1 MEKKAKKQP
10 TMKGKIIKTVISAI
24 LVVAMVAAIVAANSV
39 LTDNNRMVN
48 NMMGTSDSKLDN
60 SKAKTDGLDLEYNK
74 SDYSKDEIGEAEDEL
89 ALRIAKEGVVLL
101 KNENNVLPM
110 QNDATFSL
118 FGRNSTAVKT
128 NNGMMGMLGVG
139 VDLKTA
145 FEEKGMTVNETL
157 WDFYNS
163 GKGSSYVLGTGSVAF
178 GQDEDFAINE
188 CPLSVLQE
196 DASVLESAQGTTP
209 IFVMK
214 RVAGEGRDMPRSMY
228 NHTDIAEDKTKSYL
242 EPDSVELEI
251 LQYLNDNFSNVILL
265 VHSNAAIELGWVDE
279 FPSITSVILAPD
291 GLSALPGILTG
302 EINPSG
308 RTVDTFARDV
318 LASPAAQNFGDY
330 AYYNED
336 GTATK
341 YNYVSYAEGIYVGY
355 KYYETRYEDVVLGQ
369 GNAGDYDYGTEVVY
383 PFGYGLS
390 YTTFDWGL
398 PDVSWNG
405 KECSVSVEVTNTGS
419 VAGQDVVEIYAQSPY
434 TDYDKENGI
443 EKAAVQ
449 LVGYGKTGELAAGES
464 EKVTVTFNE
473 EQLKAYDA
481 NGAKTFILDAGEY
494 FITAAK
500 NAHDAVN
507 NVLAAKG
514 KTAADGMTAEGNAD
528 MVVSYVPDITE
539 TDVEAYSKDSYSG
552 VEITNQF
559 DDAKGDF
566 TYLTRSDWTGTF
578 PQHDGEAM
586 SEISTWGN
594 EINGT
599 DADGNPA
606 AYVFGKT
613 ISKEDLAK
621 LDAFESG
628 SPVDPESFDDEIVY
642 GKRNGLT
649 LIEMRGLDF
658 DDPKWDDLLD
668 QLTAEEYYDAIGIS
682 GYGIAYIDSIN
693 MPFCMDADTANGLIY
708 GGTGKFYPNSM
719 TLAQT
724 WNQELAREYGV
735 MLGNEA
741 ILGGTDGWY
750 APSMNIHRT
759 PCSGRNGEYFSED
772 GFLSGAVASNEVLGI
787 ASKGVYA
794 YIKHFAFNDQ
804 ENHRGDT
811 EGQFSIATWL
821 NEQSAREIYL
831 LPFEMCMKAGD
842 VELNYLE
849 AKDDGSYENATRDIR
864 ACQAVMTG
872 FNRIGYTWT
881 GGSYNLITGIVRNEW
896 DFDGLIITDN
906 ANTGVFMDCYQM
918 IESGADVKLTSQP
931 ESARFDFDK
940 NNKAHYHYARE
951 AMHRM
956 LYTIANS
963 KAVLG
968 AMPGSEFIDDAT
980 MTDKVTKWVNIG
992 CGLGIAVLVLLTIL
1006 RFWPRKKKED

>member
-1 MEKKAKKQP
+1 
-10 TMKGKIIKTVISAI
+10 
-24 LVVAMVAAIVAANSV
+24 MVCAAF
-39 LTDNNRMVN
+39 LC
-48 NMMGTSDSKLDN
+48 
-60 SKAKTDGLDLEYNK
+60 
-74 SDYSKDEIGEAEDEL
+74 
-89 ALRIAKEGVVLL
+89 
-101 KNENNVLPM
+101 
-110 QNDATFSL
+110 F
-118 FGRNSTAVKT
+118 
-128 NNGMMGMLGVG
+128 
-139 VDLKTA
+139 
-145 FEEKGMTVNETL
+145 
-157 WDFYNS
+157 W
-163 GKGSSYVLGTGSVAF
+163 
-178 GQDEDFAINE
+178 
-188 CPLSVLQE
+188 
-196 DASVLESAQGTTP
+196 
-209 IFVMK
+209 
-214 RVAGEGRDMPRSMY
+214 
-228 NHTDIAEDKTKSYL
+228 
-242 EPDSVELEI
+242 
-251 LQYLNDNFSNVILL
+251 
-265 VHSNAAIELGWVDE
+265 
-279 FPSITSVILAPD
+279 
-291 GLSALPGILTG
+291 
-302 EINPSG
+302 
-308 RTVDTFARDV
+308 RDV

-390 YTTFDWGL
+390 YTTFAWGA
-398 PDVSWNG
+398 PKVTWND
-405 KECSVSVEVTNTGS
+405 KECTVEVEVTNTGA
-419 VAGQDVVEIYAQSPY
+419 VAGRDVVEIYVQSPY

-449 LVGYGKTGELAAGES
+449 LVGYGKTGELAPGAS
-464 EKVTVTFNE
+464 DKVTVTFDE

-514 KTAADGMTAEGNAD
+514 KTAVDGMTAEGNAD

-539 TDVEAYSKDSYSG
+539 TDVETYSKDSYSG

-578 PQHDGEAM
+578 PRHDGEVM

-613 ISKEDLAK
+613 IGKEDLAK

-628 SPVDPESFDDEIVY
+628 SPVDPESFADEIVY

-693 MPFCMDADTANGLIY
+693 MPFCMDADTANGLLY

-772 GFLSGAVASNEVLGI
+772 G
-787 ASKGVYA
+787 
-794 YIKHFAFNDQ
+794 
-804 ENHRGDT
+804 T
-811 EGQFSIATWL
+811 
-821 NEQSAREIYL
+821 
-831 LPFEMCMKAGD
+831 
-842 VELNYLE
+842 
-849 AKDDGSYENATRDIR
+849 
-864 ACQAVMTG
+864 
-872 FNRIGYTWT
+872 
-881 GGSYNLITGIVRNEW
+881 
-896 DFDGLIITDN
+896 
-906 ANTGVFMDCYQM
+906 
-918 IESGADVKLTSQP
+918 
-931 ESARFDFDK
+931 
-940 NNKAHYHYARE
+940 
-951 AMHRM
+951 
-956 LYTIANS
+956 
-963 KAVLG
+963 
-968 AMPGSEFIDDAT
+968 
-980 MTDKVTKWVNIG
+980 
-992 CGLGIAVLVLLTIL
+992 
-1006 RFWPRKKKED
+1006 